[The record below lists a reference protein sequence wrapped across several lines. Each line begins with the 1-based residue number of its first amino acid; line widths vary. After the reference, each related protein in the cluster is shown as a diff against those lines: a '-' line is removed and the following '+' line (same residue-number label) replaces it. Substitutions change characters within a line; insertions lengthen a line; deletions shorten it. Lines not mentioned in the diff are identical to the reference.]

1 MSCSNPCS
9 RARTI
14 FMCII
19 AALAV
24 LALTLALVA
33 LILNLTDTD
42 NGGGIQAELI
52 GAGGGIIP
60 DGSNVMFDNLL
71 NDQSENIV
79 YNAAT
84 GEFTITEPGN
94 YNVAWWTAPD
104 GAGAATSISFAVAVN
119 GFPYSTA
126 SSPIVSVQMAADAL
140 VTIEEV
146 PATISLVNVTGAD
159 VFVPLIPVQ
168 AGIVIT
174 ELG

>member
-1 MSCSNPCS
+1 
-9 RARTI
+9 
-14 FMCII
+14 MCII
-19 AALAV
+19 AALA
-24 LALTLALVA
+24 TLALVLASLA
-33 LILNLTDTD
+33 LIFSLVETD
-42 NGGGIQAELI
+42 NGGIQAELV
-52 GAGGGIIP
+52 GAGGGIIA
-60 DGSNVMFDNLL
+60 DGSNVLFDNIL
-71 NDQSENIV
+71 NDQSDNIV

-140 VTIEEV
+140 VTIEKV
-146 PATISLVNVTGAD
+146 PATISLVNVTGD
-159 VFVPLIPVQ
+159 GVFVPIIPVQ

-174 ELG
+174 EIG